1 VDEAFWRLVS
11 QNFFARRVKVAVTLS
26 RACWNSS
33 CGSENLGV
41 YQAEVGVSRCSDL
54 ADLLLSELQNPKNKN
69 QVSPCVD
76 RALSLHKPDSLRR
89 SVRAVL
95 NNIELASIDPDSL
108 QDCFGRPKVTSFS
121 MNKYISK
128 LAMPPA
134 GDNSADVANSGI
146 CTQLMPSNKLSSFG
160 LRLWRSEALK
170 DHSKTILGVLL
181 GKPGT
186 SSTLYPPLARNLHSC
201 ELLAAVHAVCP
212 QE

>member
-1 VDEAFWRLVS
+1 
-11 QNFFARRVKVAVTLS
+11 
-26 RACWNSS
+26 
-33 CGSENLGV
+33 
-41 YQAEVGVSRCSDL
+41 VGVSRCSDL

-95 NNIELASIDPDSL
+95 NNIELPLIDSDSL

-128 LAMPPA
+128 SVVPTV
-134 GDNSADVANSGI
+134 GDNSADVADSGI
-146 CTQLMPSNKLSSFG
+146 CTQSMPSDKLSSFG
-160 LRLWRSEALK
+160 LRLWRSEGLK
-170 DHSKTILGVLL
+170 DHSKTILMLL

-186 SSTLYPPLARNLHSC
+186 SNTFISSIGS
-201 ELLAAVHAVCP
+201 
-212 QE
+212 